1 MGLDMY
7 AFSIERDETRPQV
20 DFKLG
25 NNASQFHYWRK
36 HPNLHGWMQQL
47 YEAKGG
53 TNPDFNCDPLIL
65 NIEDI
70 DALEAAIKGE
80 ALPKTHGFF
89 FGETTG
95 EEKEDDLEF
104 IKKAREIIAEG
115 RDVVYDSWW

>member
-25 NNASQFHYWRK
+25 DNATQFHYWRK

-53 TNPDFNCDPLIL
+53 TNTDFNCDPLIL

-80 ALPKTHGFF
+80 TLPETHGFF

-95 EEKEDDLEF
+95 EEKEDDLDF
-104 IKKAREIIAEG
+104 IRKAREIIHQG

>member
-25 NNASQFHYWRK
+25 DNATQFHYWRK

-47 YEAKGG
+47 YKTKGG
-53 TNPDFNCDPLIL
+53 KSPEFNCDTLLL
-65 NIEDI
+65 NPEDL
-70 DALEAAIKGE
+70 DALEVAIKRNM
-80 ALPKTHGFF
+80 LPETHGFF
-89 FGETTG
+89 FGVTTG

-104 IKKAREIIAEG
+104 IHKAREIIAEG